1 MRVVVVLAVAA
12 TALVLLAGAGG
23 GTFRS
28 RLLAPRTKW
37 TGCHVAGPL
46 PDRACSP
53 GAVFV
58 GVPLATI
65 CTPGYS
71 ARVRDVSLAE
81 HDSILREYG
90 LAIRAYGRSYEV
102 DHIVSLELGGS
113 NLPANLYPEAASPA
127 PGYHVKDRLENR
139 LHELVCDH
147 QLPLGVVQREIA
159 RNWVA
164 LYRQVF
170 GRSPSG

>member
-1 MRVVVVLAVAA
+1 LSIALAA
-12 TALVLLAGAGG
+12 TALVSPAHAAGG
-23 GTFRS
+23 PYRS
-28 RLLAPRTKW
+28 RLLAPRTQW
-37 TGCHVAGPL
+37 SGCRVDGPL
-46 PDRACSP
+46 PDGACSP

-65 CTPGYS
+65 CTPGS
-71 ARVRDVSLAE
+71 SRVRNVSETE

-90 LAIRAYGRSYEV
+90 IPVRSYGSAYEV

-113 NLPANLYPEAASPA
+113 NLPANLYPVAAA
-127 PGYHVKDRLENR
+127 PELGYHVKDRLENR

-170 GRSPSG
+170 GSNP